1 MEAIGKVV
9 GRIMKRA
16 LAGSGREIVDAVL
29 ADGIDNPSE
38 QKRGATADA
47 AAPCRQEG
55 GTPAILIVSAMENA
69 PGHERD

>member
-1 MEAIGKVV
+1 MAMAMEAIGEVV

-38 QKRGATADA
+38 QKRGATAVDA

-55 GTPAILIVSAMENA
+55 GTPAMGMSDVI
-69 PGHERD
+69 GG